1 MHEGIK
7 KLKYQGGDNEKAD
20 ILTLG
25 KDIWKSESGKRKIFL
40 KLYIN
45 DSLYLCHSW
54 ATVERARK
62 CSEKLTWLNH
72 KLSSHSKQEGSIHIV
87 KIRPSSKEGSYKH

>member
-7 KLKYQGGDNEKAD
+7 KLKHQGGNNEKAD

-25 KDIWKSESGKRKIFL
+25 KDIQMSETGKRKIFL

-45 DSLYLCHSW
+45 DGLYFCYSW

-72 KLSSHSKQEGSIHIV
+72 KLSRHFKQEGSIYIV

>member
-7 KLKYQGGDNEKAD
+7 KWKYEGRNNEKAD

-25 KDIWKSESGKRKIFL
+25 KDIQKRETGKRKMFL
-40 KLYIN
+40 TLYIS
-45 DSLYLCHSW
+45 DSLSFCHSW

-62 CSEKLTWLNH
+62 CSEKLTWL
-72 KLSSHSKQEGSIHIV
+72 SHNLFSCFEQEGSIHIV
-87 KIRPSSKEGSYKH
+87 KLRPSSKEGSYKR

>member
-7 KLKYQGGDNEKAD
+7 KWKYDGGNNEKAD

-25 KDIWKSESGKRKIFL
+25 KDIQKRETGKRKIFL
-40 KLYIN
+40 TLYIS
-45 DSLYLCHSW
+45 DSLYFCHSW
-54 ATVERARK
+54 AAVERARK

-72 KLSSHSKQEGSIHIV
+72 KLSSRFE
-87 KIRPSSKEGSYKH
+87 